1 MLKRAAMMVCGLLLA
16 AGLAGGVFRLFQL
29 RFERGDVYPP
39 YSTLRS
45 DPLGAS
51 ALYES
56 LGRVPGLTAL
66 RYYERTFKEND
77 GRGRTLL
84 ILGLEPYALE
94 DLPRTEFS
102 TLQQFV
108 YAGGRV
114 VLAYLP
120 EVIETRS
127 SRSKDPSVPEEK
139 KAAPKAD
146 DAQDRKKT
154 EAKAAPDK
162 AKADKK
168 APVEKSP
175 KDEPDG
181 DWRGMVDYANMP
193 NEWGFRLKFQNLAT
207 NDEGVVQF
215 PQARCAGPAD
225 DLPPALILHTALYF
239 AGLSNGWATVYERDH
254 LPVVVERRLGRG
266 SVLLVADAYAF
277 SNEAL
282 LKHPETGLLAWVI
295 GGGREVI
302 FDEAHLGVLVE
313 PGVASLMRQYHLHG
327 LIFSLLLLAGLYV
340 WKNATSLVPPRETAD
355 AAAPVTGR
363 DAASGFVNLLRRGI
377 PRAEIL
383 NQIHAEWRKTRHRS
397 PLKPAALREI
407 EALIQ
412 QDNARPRLQR
422 QPLATYRAISE
433 ILHRRP

>member
-1 MLKRAAMMVCGLLLA
+1 VLKRAAMIVCALLLA

-45 DPLGAS
+45 DPLGAG

-56 LGRVPGLTAL
+56 LDRIPGLTAR
-66 RYYERTFKEND
+66 RYFERTFKEND

-84 ILGLEPYALE
+84 ILGLEPYALDE
-94 DLPRTEFS
+94 LPRPEFD
-102 TLQQFV
+102 TIQQFI

-127 SRSKDPSVPEEK
+127 SRKMDPSTPEAK
-139 KAAPKAD
+139 KADAKPKPDPAKD
-146 DAQDRKKT
+146 DKKT
-154 EAKAAPDK
+154 P
-162 AKADKK
+162 
-168 APVEKSP
+168 PEKSP
-175 KDEPDG
+175 KDEPG
-181 DWRGMVDYANMP
+181 EDWRGMVDYASIQ
-193 NEWGFRLKFQNLAT
+193 NEWGFQLKFQNLAT
-207 NDEGVVQF
+207 NDEGVAQF
-215 PQARCAGPAD
+215 PRARQTGSAD
-225 DLPPALILHTALYF
+225 DLPPALTLHTALYF
-239 AGLSNGWATVYERDH
+239 AGLSNGWTTVYERDH

-266 SVLLVADAYAF
+266 SVLLLADAYAF

-327 LIFSLLLLAGLYV
+327 LVFSLLLLAGLYV
-340 WKNATSLVPPRETAD
+340 WKNATSLVPARETAAD
-355 AAAPVTGR
+355 PAAPVTGR
-363 DAASGFVNLLRRGI
+363 DAMSGFVNLLRRGI
-377 PRAEIL
+377 PRTEIL
-383 NQIHAEWRKTRHRS
+383 NRIHGEWQKNRHRT
-397 PLKPAALREI
+397 PLQPGRLREI

-412 QDNARPRLQR
+412 QENARPRLQR